1 MTERDYGHRDVLDKL
16 GIKAGHAIAF
26 TEEAGPL
33 DAELRRRGLE
43 RAGRVVGDGDREA
56 ERLDVVLVTADASTD
71 AAAVLARWRARIAPA
86 GGIWLLTPK
95 RGQAGYVDQ
104 RALIVAGLAAG
115 LVDNKVCSV
124 SETTSAMRF
133 VIRRADRPPAR

>member
-1 MTERDYGHRDVLDKL
+1 MADRDYSQRDVLDKL

-26 TEEAGPL
+26 AEEAGPL
-33 DAELRRRGLE
+33 DVELRRGSLN
-43 RAGRVVGDGDREA
+43 RAGREPAADEP
-56 ERLDVVLVTADASTD
+56 LDVVLVATDASTN
-71 AAAVLARWRARIAPA
+71 AAAVLARWRERIAPA

-95 RGQAGYVDQ
+95 REQPGYVDQ
-104 RALIVAGLAAG
+104 RALIAAGRAAG

-133 VIRRADRPPAR
+133 VIRRADRPAHSRA

>member
-1 MTERDYGHRDVLDKL
+1 MADRDYSRRDVLDKL
-16 GIKAGHAIAF
+16 GIKAGHALGF
-26 TEEAGPL
+26 GDEAGPL
-33 DAELRRRGLE
+33 DPDLRRRSVE
-43 RAGRVVGDGDREA
+43 RAGGEARQDRA
-56 ERLDVVLVTADASTD
+56 LDVVLVTADAATD
-71 AAAVLARWRARIAPA
+71 AAAVLARWRERIAPA

-95 RGQAGYVDQ
+95 RGRPGYVDQ
-104 RALIVAGLAAG
+104 RALIAAGLAAG